1 MPDAGSAAAVGG
13 DEVVLS
19 QRGELKSFA
28 WLSLRNGLLN
38 LVTLTLYRFWGKT
51 EVRRRLWATTYLNEE
66 AFEYTGR
73 GVELFVGFL
82 LALLVLVLPGLF
94 AVFGAQFL
102 GPGLT
107 LLVILPL
114 YAFLAFILG
123 LGRFTAFRY
132 LATRSSW
139 RSIRFHMRGSAVK
152 FGLSWLGYVALSAIT
167 LGWFWPAADRRLAG
181 RIWGGLS
188 FGDHDFEFR
197 IDDARKEP
205 VYGAYTLAWVLGIV
219 GYFVFMGVIFA
230 MIYPDIAAA
239 AKSGST
245 APPTMTLSHM
255 ITIYSAA
262 GGLALFYAFALTPFR
277 AAMLRSIV
285 AGIGLG
291 EIRFRI
297 RLAWFDLVGLTLSNI
312 ILLAISLGLLMP
324 FVEARTRKFLI
335 GRLET
340 TGTIHLAAIGQAKG
354 LRPRTGE
361 GLADAF
367 GITTI

>member
-1 MPDAGSAAAVGG
+1 MSEVDAAAPIG
-13 DEVVLS
+13 EPVVLS
-19 QRGELKSFA
+19 QRGQLKSFA
-28 WLSLRNGLLN
+28 WLSLKNGLLN
-38 LVTLTLYRFWGKT
+38 LITLTLYRFWGKT
-51 EVRRRLWATTYLNEE
+51 EVRRRLWSTTYLNDE

-82 LALLVLVLPGLF
+82 LALLVLVLPGLCL
-94 AVFGAQFL
+94 VFGAQFL
-102 GPGLT
+102 GPGFT
-107 LLVILPL
+107 LLFILPF
-114 YAFLAFILG
+114 YVFVGFIVG

-132 LATRSSW
+132 IATRSSW
-139 RSIRFHMRGSAVK
+139 RGIRFHMRGSAVS
-152 FGLSWLGYVALSAIT
+152 FGWAWLGYAVLSGIT

-205 VYGAYTLAWVLGIV
+205 VYGAYTLSWVLGVV
-219 GYFVFMGVIFA
+219 GYFVFLGAVVGLV
-230 MIYPDIAAA
+230 YPEVAAQA
-239 AKSGST
+239 RNSGG
-245 APPTMTLSHM
+245 APPTMSLHGILTF
-255 ITIYSAA
+255 YGAA
-262 GGLALFYAFALTPFR
+262 GIFALFYAVALTPFH
-277 AAMLRSIV
+277 AAMLRSIT
-285 AGIGLG
+285 AGIGLKD
-291 EIRFRI
+291 IRFRL
-297 RLAWFDLVGLTLSNI
+297 RLGWFDMAGLTVTNI
-312 ILLAISLGLLMP
+312 IFLAISLGFLMP

-340 TGTIHLAAIGQAKG
+340 TGTLDLDAIGQAQG